1 MRTHSQA
8 ADELLAALRSRG
20 LEPKRSGDGWTCRC
34 PAHHDRSPSLSIGI
48 GEDGR
53 ALVNCHAG
61 CATADVLAALGL
73 TLRDLMPQ
81 DEGSKRSQRNGRS
94 FGVTASP
101 VTETLPHRVTSEGFG
116 DGDSGDPPETR
127 FATAREAV
135 AELERRHGPR
145 SALWTYHDA
154 AGEPLSVVVR
164 WDGQGDS
171 KLIRPASRNG
181 SGWVLRGMP
190 SPRQLYGLRRL
201 IAAPPGSR
209 VYVTEGEKAADAVRA
224 CGLIATTSPHGAKS
238 AGKAD
243 WSPLAGQDVVIL
255 PDRDDAGERYAEE
268 VASLVIKAGA
278 RSVRIVRLVD
288 RWPAMP
294 EGGDAADA
302 LELEGGD
309 AEAFRAGLEALAAE
323 ARPIEPS
330 IGDAPAR
337 FVPFPVDLL
346 PDPVRRYVTEAAKAI
361 GCDPCYVALPMLS
374 GLASAIGNTHR
385 LALKRAWEEPAIL
398 WTTIV
403 GESGAAKSPAMEAA
417 LRPVKRRQHLAMKDH
432 ERAVK
437 EWEAEHARW
446 EVEHAAWKKA
456 TAKGS
461 DEDPPEPPAKPVCPR
476 TWTDDTTTEALVVR
490 LRENPRGLLMVRDE
504 LSGWFNFD
512 RYAGG
517 KGGGDAAKWLE
528 VFGGRALIVDRK
540 TSGTEYVPRASVSI
554 AGGIQPETLRRA
566 LGQEHRDNGLAARLL
581 FAMPPRRPKRWTEDD
596 VSERTEA
603 ALAVVF
609 DRLYALK
616 ADTDEEGD
624 PQPRLVRLDARAK
637 RAWAA
642 FVNEHGR
649 EQAERTGDEAAA
661 WSKLEGYAARFALVI
676 HLTRVAAGDPTI
688 ADPSMVDEASVAA
701 GVALVR
707 WFAREAER
715 VYALL
720 SGDDEAREQSRLID
734 WIDGRG
740 GSVTVSEVSKGIRR
754 YRGKTDEAREVL
766 AALVEAGHGRWDYTA
781 RGAKGGRPPER
792 FILHPKPGS
801 GSGACI
807 SERAL

>member
-1 MRTHSQA
+1 MSTLSQA
-8 ADELLAALRSRG
+8 TERLLSALRSHG
-20 LEPKRSGDGWTCRC
+20 FEPKRSGDGWVCRC
-34 PAHHDRSPSLSIGI
+34 PAHDDRSPSLSIGV
-48 GEDGR
+48 GSDGR
-53 ALVNCHAG
+53 ALVVCHAG
-61 CATADVLAALGL
+61 CETAKVLAAVGL
-73 TLRDLMPQ
+73 RMRDLMP
-81 DEGSKRSQRNGRS
+81 EVWLSERSQRNSRAR
-94 FGVTASP
+94 GVTTSP
-101 VTETLPHRVTSEGFG
+101 VNETPSGDPSARGFG
-116 DGDSGDPPETR
+116 DGDTDDTPEAL

-135 AELERRHGPR
+135 AELEYRHGPR
-145 SALWTYHDA
+145 SALWKYHDEN
-154 AGEPLSVVVR
+154 GEPMGVVVR
-164 WDGQGDS
+164 WDGEGGS
-171 KLIRPASRNG
+171 KRILPASRNG
-181 SGWVLRGMP
+181 SGWILRGMP
-190 SPRQLYGLRRL
+190 SPRPLYGLPDL
-201 IAAPPGSR
+201 AAASPGSW
-209 VYVTEGEKAADAVRA
+209 VYVPEGEKSADAVRA

-255 PDRDDAGERYAEE
+255 PDRDDAGEQYAAD
-268 VASLVIKAGA
+268 VVSLVTKAGA

-309 AEAFRAGLEALAAE
+309 AEAFRAGLEALAAD
-323 ARPIEPS
+323 AGPIEPC
-330 IGDAPAR
+330 IEDAPAR
-337 FVPFPVDLL
+337 FVPIPVDVL
-346 PDPVRRYVTEAAKAI
+346 PDPVRCYVTEAAKAI
-361 GCDPCYVALPMLS
+361 GCDPCYVFLPMLS
-374 GLASAIGNTHR
+374 GLAAAIGNTHR

-403 GESGAAKSPAMEAA
+403 GESGAAKSPAIEAA
-417 LRPVKRRQHLAMKDH
+417 LRPVKRRQHLAMKEHD
-432 ERAVK
+432 RALEDWK
-437 EWEAEHARW
+437 AEHARW
-446 EVEHAAWKKA
+446 EVEHAAWRKA
-456 TAKGS
+456 AAKGNAGN
-461 DEDPPEPPAKPVCPR
+461 PPEAPAKPICPR

-596 VSERTEA
+596 VSEQTEA

-676 HLTRVAAGDPTI
+676 HLARVAADNPTI
-688 ADPSMVDEASVAA
+688 ADASMVDEASVAA

-720 SGDDEAREQSRLID
+720 SGDDEAREQNRLID
-734 WIDGRG
+734 WVDGRG
-740 GSVTVSEVSKGIRR
+740 GSVTVSEVTKGIRR
-754 YRGKTDEAREVL
+754 YRGKPDEARETL
-766 AALVEAGHGRWDYTA
+766 EALVEAGHGRWDYTA
-781 RGAKGGRPPER
+781 RRGKGGRPPER
-792 FILHPKPGS
+792 FILHPKPVS